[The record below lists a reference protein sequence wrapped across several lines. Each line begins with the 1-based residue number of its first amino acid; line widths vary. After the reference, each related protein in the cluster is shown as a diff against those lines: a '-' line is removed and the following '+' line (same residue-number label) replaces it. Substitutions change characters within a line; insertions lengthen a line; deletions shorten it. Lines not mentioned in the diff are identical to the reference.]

1 MRILLL
7 LVLTLGGAP
16 AARAFDVDGVSL
28 GDSERE
34 VTRAFPSA
42 YCRALEW
49 QSDAAERRC
58 DDGKISFAGVAARV
72 TFYLKGDRVQAFDVR
87 FDSRERERVVAYLAS
102 RYGKPLAER
111 VETISRPGKEDRR
124 LYEARWEHG
133 PEKALLSARLG
144 RRYAQ
149 LEVSR
154 GDFAQRI
161 YRVQ

>member
-1 MRILLL
+1 MRTLLL
-7 LVLTLGGAP
+7 LVLMLGGAP

-34 VTRAFPSA
+34 VTQAFPSA

-58 DDGKISFAGVAARV
+58 DDGKISFAGVGARV
-72 TFYLKGDRVQAFDVR
+72 TFYLKGDKVQAFDVR
-87 FDSRERERVVAYLAS
+87 FDGRDRERVVAYLKT
-102 RYGKPLAER
+102 RYGKPLSER

-124 LYEARWEHG
+124 LYQARWEEG
-133 PEKALLSARLG
+133 QEKALLSARLG
-144 RRYAQ
+144 RRFAQ

-154 GDFAQRI
+154 GDFAEQL
-161 YRVQ
+161 YRVR